1 MTEAR
6 VGMTRDRRVVTGVG
20 VVATTV
26 GVPVRIEIREGARVD
41 TVMGCVRVCVSVC
54 ACGCLWMRV
63 TNVWLWLVFFRGFFW
78 IARWRVGM

>member
-41 TVMGCVRVCVSVC
+41 TLIVCVCVPVD
-54 ACGCLWMRV
+54 ACNKRV
-63 TNVWLWLVFFRGFFW
+63 ALACFFSGFFFGVD
-78 IARWRVGM
+78 AGVCVGCAF